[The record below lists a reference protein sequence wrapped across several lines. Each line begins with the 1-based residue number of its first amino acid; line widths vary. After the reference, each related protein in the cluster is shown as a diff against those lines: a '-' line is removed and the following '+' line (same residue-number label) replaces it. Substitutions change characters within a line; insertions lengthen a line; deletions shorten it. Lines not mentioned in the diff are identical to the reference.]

1 MAIVGSLNAD
11 CVDERLHRSVAAH
24 CKNQPGSVGNCS
36 ANARFHVHRTRGN
49 HKFRRHLQLLE
60 RSAHVSQLPLGASRA
75 RRWIYED
82 RTLCRSEKLGRVAHD
97 FDMLTNV
104 AAAVNFGAASD
115 ARRRQSVTQE
125 IVTAKKNSIKRYT
138 AIQLIRLPRK
148 PYRRGYYQRRVM

>member
-11 CVDERLHRSVAAH
+11 CVDERLDRSVAAH

-60 RSAHVSQLPLGASRA
+60 RSAHVSQLPLGESRA

-104 AAAVNFGAASD
+104 AAAVNFVRGGMRDDDNPLHKKLSP
-115 ARRRQSVTQE
+115 RR
-125 IVTAKKNSIKRYT
+125 K
-138 AIQLIRLPRK
+138 IQ
-148 PYRRGYYQRRVM
+148 